1 MGAFPVDIAVVAF
14 TEFVTPEDPNR
25 NEVEILIP
33 VIADALASV
42 GFEQK
47 DIDFTVSGS
56 ADYLQGQP
64 FAFVAA
70 VDALGAWPP
79 IRESHLEMDGAFA
92 LYEAMMVLAHGDAET
107 ALVYAF
113 GRPSRGDLDRIL
125 ALQLD
130 PYLVAP
136 QWPDAR
142 DLAGLQAQAMRDSG
156 KYAAVPEVPPTPVS
170 DGGCALILV
179 KGDRARQL
187 VGRPAW
193 ITGIDHRIESQH
205 LGQRDLSESVS
216 TRLAAHGAGVSGSFD
231 ASYVHSTYPHQT
243 LLVLDALQSTG
254 AGVSPVEMFSDS
266 GPMMAAGLS
275 RIGHAARGIWEGK
288 ERVIAHAQSGACMQQ
303 NLVAVLASEPDAG
316 QSAKGEVAA

>member
-1 MGAFPVDIAVVAF
+1 MSKHFPVDIAVVAF
-14 TEFVTPEDPNR
+14 EEYAAPVDPDQ

-33 VIADALASV
+33 VIQAALKSV
-42 GFEQK
+42 NLEQK

-70 VDALGAWPP
+70 LDAVGARPP

-107 ALVYAF
+107 ALVYGF

-130 PYLVAP
+130 PYLVTP

-142 DLAGLQAQAMRDSG
+142 ELAGLQAQAMRDSG
-156 KYAAVPEVPPTPVS
+156 KFGDVASVGKTPVS
-170 DGGCALILV
+170 DGGTALILAV
-179 KGDRARQL
+179 GERARQL
-187 VGRPAW
+187 VERPAW
-193 ITGIDHRIESQH
+193 ITGIDHRIEPQH
-205 LGQRDLSESVS
+205 LGMRDLTTSAS
-216 TRLAAHGAGVSGSFD
+216 TRLAAAAAGVDD
-231 ASYVHSTYPHQT
+231 APVDAAYLHVTYPHEE
-243 LLVLDALQSTG
+243 LLLAEALRLNG
-254 AGVSPVEMFSDS
+254 AEVHGGC

-275 RIGHAARGIWEGK
+275 RIGHAAKGIWEGK
-288 ERVIAHAQSGACMQQ
+288 QRVVAHASSGACLQQ
-303 NLVAVLASEPDAG
+303 NLVAVLEGAL
-316 QSAKGEVAA
+316 